1 MCIRD
6 SLSTAHRASNL
17 SDIERYAVPFF
28 YGARDD
34 AVVEPVSTTVSSESQ
49 SRYEPITYGDYQRW
63 FLDRNYRGLTGNAAS
78 ETPP

>member
-1 MCIRD
+1 
-6 SLSTAHRASNL
+6 
-17 SDIERYAVPFF
+17 VPFF

-34 AVVEPVSTTVSSESQ
+34 AVVDPVPSTVSESNP

-63 FLDRNYRGLTGNAAS
+63 FIDRNYKKMTGQTAS